1 MMAPTRHAQ
10 AGITALGFLILAALV
25 GVVGLA
31 VMKVTPMYIKN
42 MRMNTILADVER
54 ELSGQNATPASIRN
68 ELARRFSV
76 EDINLDIDAMKI
88 TQSKNGYS
96 LRVQYE
102 EKASYVAD
110 IYLLVAY
117 DKQVEIRR
125 WVLAAAGPRR
135 SSTTRSTTRVSS
147 IWR

>member
-1 MMAPTRHAQ
+1 MESHRYGYRMTAATRHSQ

-31 VMKVTPMYIKN
+31 VMKVTPMYIKK
-42 MRMNTILADVER
+42 MRMDTILSDVER
-54 ELSGQNATPASIRN
+54 ELSGDGPTPQSIRN

-76 EDINLDIDAMKI
+76 EDVSLDPDEVKI

-102 EKASYVAD
+102 ERAPYVAD
-110 IYLLVAY
+110 VYLLVAY
-117 DKQVEIRR
+117 DKQVEI
-125 WVLAAAGPRR
+125 
-135 SSTTRSTTRVSS
+135 TR
-147 IWR
+147 

>member
-1 MMAPTRHAQ
+1 MTGSTRHAQ
-10 AGITALGFLILAALV
+10 AGITALGFLILATLV

-42 MRMNTILADVER
+42 MRMDSILTDIAR
-54 ELSGQNATPASIRN
+54 EMSGQGTTPQNIRN
-68 ELARRFSV
+68 ALARRFSV
-76 EDINLDIDAMKI
+76 EDVNMDVDSLKI

-102 EKASYVAD
+102 ERASYVAD

-117 DKQVEIRR
+117 DKQVEI
-125 WVLAAAGPRR
+125 
-135 SSTTRSTTRVSS
+135 TR
-147 IWR
+147 